1 MVSERQIAANRRNA
15 QNSTG
20 PRSAAGKRRASRNPY
35 RHGLTSA
42 TTSSAEWA
50 KGVER
55 LACAIAGDTSDVI
68 ILEYARTAAEAE
80 FDLAQICPNEVAII
94 EWIMAFGE
102 ANRPRTPSLAEVK
115 RFFSG
120 LDRGE
125 LVLPTAVDAPAMPE
139 QNRSALPKRY
149 DERCQNWS
157 SLIVTRGAQPAN
169 RSELCASF
177 LIERSNYAR
186 NGRLARPLIEG

>member
-1 MVSERQIAANRRNA
+1 VASERQIAANRRNA

-20 PRSAAGKRRASRNPY
+20 PRSGAGKRRASRNSY

-50 KGVER
+50 KCVER
-55 LACAIAGDTSDVI
+55 LAREIAGDTSDVI

-80 FDLAQICPNEVAII
+80 FDLAQICRVKVAII
-94 EWIMAFGE
+94 ERIMAFGQ
-102 ANRPRTPSLAEVK
+102 ANRQRTFQSLAQFK

-125 LVLPTAVDAPAMPE
+125 LVLPNPVDAAPAMSETEPE
-139 QNRSALPKRY
+139 RSAEAVRRALPELIKLDRY
-149 DERCQNWS
+149 ER
-157 SLIVTRGAQPAN
+157 RAAAR
-169 RSELCASF
+169 RSRALHIF
-177 LIERSNYAR
+177 LEHKKNQTT
-186 NGRLARPLIEG
+186 

>member
-1 MVSERQIAANRRNA
+1 MASERQIAANRRNA

-20 PRSAAGKRRASRNPY
+20 PRSAAGKRRASRNSY

-42 TTSSAEWA
+42 ITSSAKWA

-80 FDLAQICPNEVAII
+80 FDLAQIRRVKVAII
-94 EWIMAFGE
+94 ERIMAFGE
-102 ANRPRTPSLAEVK
+102 ANGPRTFESVAEVK

-125 LVLPTAVDAPAMPE
+125 LVLPNPVDAPAMPE
-139 QNRSALPKRY
+139 TEPERSAEAVRRALPELVKLDRY
-149 DERCQNWS
+149 ERRAASQRQRAVRFIS
-157 SLIVTRGAQPAN
+157 DRKKQ
-169 RSELCASF
+169 LCT
-177 LIERSNYAR
+177 
-186 NGRLARPLIEG
+186 